1 MKKPLVA
8 LVLAL
13 ACTPALDAP
22 ARVPECY
29 VSPEATIRAYWH
41 CMIEGR
47 HVEALRCFL
56 DSEPGDVAQMLA
68 LPDMVE
74 LRCRDF
80 DVHWQGGGVVD
91 VLYRVEYR
99 VAMGDSLQRF
109 PTGDRLHFT
118 GGGWKIAFPLLAA
131 TRPS

>member
-22 ARVPECY
+22 ARVPACY
-29 VSPEATIRAYWH
+29 ASPEATIEAYWH
-41 CMIEGR
+41 CMAERR
-47 HVEALRCFL
+47 HADALGCFL
-56 DSEPGDVAQMLA
+56 DSQPEDVAQMLY
-68 LPDMVE
+68 LPELVE

-80 DVHWQGGGVVD
+80 SVRWQGGGVVD
-91 VLYRVEYR
+91 VVYQVEYR
-99 VAMGDSLQRF
+99 ITLADSLQRF

-131 TRPS
+131 ARSS